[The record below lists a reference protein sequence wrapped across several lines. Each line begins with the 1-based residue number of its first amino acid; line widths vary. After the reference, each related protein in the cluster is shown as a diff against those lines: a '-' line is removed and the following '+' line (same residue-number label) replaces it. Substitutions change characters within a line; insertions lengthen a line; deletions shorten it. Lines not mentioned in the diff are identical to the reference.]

1 MANDN
6 PFAEVVHLPQIGGLK
21 DVHVGYLIELLAEYG
36 ELQID
41 IVRQEFEQLFEKK
54 ISSEIVQQITGLY
67 SQQISKLAE
76 DFNEKL
82 KKNPLARRE
91 FRLRAVWKICKIAM
105 RKEMRNMKSCEGIVW
120 EDIREDGDL
129 ALKCVQFA
137 EKVMADAERFEW
149 DKQATERRLF
159 IDEVKA
165 GIRRPGEKFPTG
177 ARTKKSGQEAW
188 MAPKKDDVGLG
199 GIVES

>member
-1 MANDN
+1 MSQEN
-6 PFAEVVHLPQIGGLK
+6 PFAEVVQLPQVGGLK

-54 ISSEIVQQITGLY
+54 ITSDIVAQIARLY
-67 SQQISKLAE
+67 SDQIGKLAE

-91 FRLRAVWKICKIAM
+91 FRLRALWKLTKIAM
-105 RKEMRNMKSCEGIVW
+105 KKEVRNMKEVSGVIW

-129 ALKCVQFA
+129 AYKCVMAA
-137 EKVMADAERFEW
+137 EKIMADSERFEW
-149 DKQATERRLF
+149 EKQATERRLF
-159 IDEVKA
+159 IEEVKT
-165 GIRRPGEKFPTG
+165 GIRKPGEKFPSTV
-177 ARTKKSGQEAW
+177 RTKKSGQAEW
-188 MAPKKDDVGLG
+188 MQPKKDDIGMG
-199 GIVES
+199 AVEP